1 MSFSQ
6 AISMETECEK
16 WQAQASKETNEKPEL
31 KNAGRDSEFYD
42 DTFDPTTPE
51 HLWPDTDEEYADLPT
66 YANVPSFGNSW
77 LIGFEA
83 VSEPCTPWAAGP
95 WFNSTANTNPET
107 KWVVDSADEACQG
120 LSDFRHRTE
129 TVRKV
134 VELNKCISMDYQC
147 QDEEA
152 ILDEATLPGS
162 VQSGSVPP
170 ADLSKRMKKA
180 ILTGSKA
187 LQKARALMG
196 TMSHSSRLV
205 LAISPAGKNGTLKV
219 PLKYGM
225 ADLPSETLVFPL
237 GELELGTNRQIDLS
251 LTGEPVRTCKDQAD
265 ICEDFASTFYTVITD
280 PAVIRTW
287 WKKQGPCLAGS
298 LAPRLARA
306 PQEAA
311 AAAMARLSAA
321 WRVRCPARAA
331 GNAARRNLLLW
342 TEDSPHV
349 AAEEVA
355 RALATLRHCATGN
368 EPVQQLHVAK
378 TAGTSLCYWANRSG
392 FRSLWPAQPAL
403 HRCQLQLRNLTW
415 SSVER
420 WLDLP
425 LCPQLRYV
433 AQLRRPVART
443 LHHFVH
449 LLSFFRLGR
458 FDLGP
463 ELFDFKATMEG
474 FFAKLL
480 SADTLSAMQLDEQ
493 GPDALR
499 VRFCAC
505 EPGSAYLP
513 PGAAC
518 TPPAVPSRR
527 LSAPHLPAVAHVAA
541 GAPVGALEPVGPS
554 VPGPHIPV
562 YAPAAC
568 EVYEEEDLQEYFQL
582 GDEASNIYGNW
593 RAPWAETAW
602 TSEAEPEP
610 VPEFDHQEAFRQE
623 VMPDAT
629 ESQFLALLDS
639 LETRVELMSQMQKT
653 RNAIHQIQGYDRR
666 EDRTSPHLS
675 SHASPKKQEDLLDAK
690 PLFQVAQDVSQTIDT
705 NQLGGKHN
713 FSDNFDDK
721 EPNYESLAR
730 QMVMPFSRE
739 ICGLNLE
746 FSEDGYRATRVRG
759 CRQSVAIGRA
769 PLPFKEYGRYF
780 EIVVTETVPGWVGG
794 LGIGITPDPR
804 SLTPGTLTDRMTPAM
819 TGLFDNS
826 WKRLPD
832 KAWRIPKTS
841 VLGYWGCAFLDGSEF
856 RTSWHPDTLETGT
869 KVGFLATSTGD
880 FVLFVEGE
888 AMVHIERRG
897 DDRRSAICA

>member
-1 MSFSQ
+1 MVAGGKSRGTGTKPPRSSQ
-6 AISMETECEK
+6 
-16 WQAQASKETNEKPEL
+16 
-31 KNAGRDSEFYD
+31 
-42 DTFDPTTPE
+42 
-51 HLWPDTDEEYADLPT
+51 
-66 YANVPSFGNSW
+66 VP
-77 LIGFEA
+77 
-83 VSEPCTPWAAGP
+83 VSQVEPYP
-95 WFNSTANTNPET
+95 NRR
-107 KWVVDSADEACQG
+107 
-120 LSDFRHRTE
+120 L
-129 TVRKV
+129 
-134 VELNKCISMDYQC
+134 
-147 QDEEA
+147 
-152 ILDEATLPGS
+152 
-162 VQSGSVPP
+162 SGSAYVPVHV
-170 ADLSKRMKKA
+170 D
-180 ILTGSKA
+180 
-187 LQKARALMG
+187 
-196 TMSHSSRLV
+196 V
-205 LAISPAGKNGTLKV
+205 
-219 PLKYGM
+219 
-225 ADLPSETLVFPL
+225 
-237 GELELGTNRQIDLS
+237 
-251 LTGEPVRTCKDQAD
+251 
-265 ICEDFASTFYTVITD
+265 
-280 PAVIRTW
+280 
-287 WKKQGPCLAGS
+287 
-298 LAPRLARA
+298 PRL
-306 PQEAA
+306 
-311 AAAMARLSAA
+311 
-321 WRVRCPARAA
+321 
-331 GNAARRNLLLW
+331 
-342 TEDSPHV
+342 
-349 AAEEVA
+349 
-355 RALATLRHCATGN
+355 
-368 EPVQQLHVAK
+368 
-378 TAGTSLCYWANRSG
+378 
-392 FRSLWPAQPAL
+392 
-403 HRCQLQLRNLTW
+403 
-415 SSVER
+415 
-420 WLDLP
+420 
-425 LCPQLRYV
+425 
-433 AQLRRPVART
+433 
-443 LHHFVH
+443 
-449 LLSFFRLGR
+449 
-458 FDLGP
+458 
-463 ELFDFKATMEG
+463 
-474 FFAKLL
+474 
-480 SADTLSAMQLDEQ
+480 
-493 GPDALR
+493 
-499 VRFCAC
+499 
-505 EPGSAYLP
+505 PGSAYLP

-653 RNAIHQIQGYDRR
+653 RNAIHQVPGYDRR

-675 SHASPKKQEDLLDAK
+675 SHASPKKQEDLL
-690 PLFQVAQDVSQTIDT
+690 DVSQTIDT

-804 SLTPGTLTDRMTPAM
+804 SL
-819 TGLFDNS
+819 
-826 WKRLPD
+826 KRLPD

-888 AMVHIERRG
+888 AMVHIERAIPQEDLTKDMHPVVDVFAATRAVSLSSNSSPPPKPWACESIAPCAEF
-897 DDRRSAICA
+897 RSDVLHPSQHQH